1 MRPILIPSR
10 MPILKSDRPM
20 VRPIEQMRKLVLI
33 DAAKCHGIADEKAH
47 AKAHAARQRNSVE
60 KLMIMWR

>member
-1 MRPILIPSR
+1 MRPILVPGR

-20 VRPIEQMRKLVLI
+20 VRPIKQMRKLVLI
-33 DAAKCHGIADEKAH
+33 DAAKCHGIAD

-60 KLMIMWR
+60 KLMIMWK